1 MINWGILGFGRMGS
15 TFAEAIKETSN
26 SKLISIGSKSQNK
39 SDVNITNDYEEVI
52 KNKNIDAIYIATLN
66 NSHSRLISEICKEK
80 KNILCEKPIATNFQ
94 DTLKLSEEIKF
105 TNTNKLFF
113 KKIRL
118 IFLTTHISCGRWF

>member
-52 KNKNIDAIYIATLN
+52 KI
-66 NSHSRLISEICKEK
+66 K
-80 KNILCEKPIATNFQ
+80 KY
-94 DTLKLSEEIKF
+94 
-105 TNTNKLFF
+105 
-113 KKIRL
+113 
-118 IFLTTHISCGRWF
+118 

>member
-66 NSHSRLISEICKEK
+66 NSHSKLISE
-80 KNILCEKPIATNFQ
+80 
-94 DTLKLSEEIKF
+94 
-105 TNTNKLFF
+105 FF
-113 KKIRL
+113 KP
-118 IFLTTHISCGRWF
+118 TQ